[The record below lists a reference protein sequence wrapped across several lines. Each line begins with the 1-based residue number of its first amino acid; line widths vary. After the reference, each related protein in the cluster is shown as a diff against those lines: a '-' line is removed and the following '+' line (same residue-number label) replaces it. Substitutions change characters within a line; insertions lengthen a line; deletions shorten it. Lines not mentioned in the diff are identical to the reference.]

1 MRPICFLP
9 FQPYRVMKTMTRY
22 GFIGT
27 GSMGSM
33 LVRKLT
39 GNGIIAPDAVS
50 ASSKS
55 GLSARVLAEMT
66 GITAAPSNT
75 AAAAGAGVL
84 FICVKP
90 AVVRDV
96 LTEVRP
102 VLEPGTLVVSIA
114 GGVTLADLEEWAGPA
129 HRYVRVIP
137 SVAAEQEAG
146 VSLVAWGRGVRPE
159 DRALVLR
166 LFNAIGTAVETDE
179 EHLGLYTD
187 LTSCAPAFIA
197 VLMRE
202 FAAAAVRT
210 GGIEPAMA
218 EFLVRKT
225 LAGTARILDD
235 DTTGFDTLVCRV
247 ATKGGTTE
255 EGVRVLEARLPAVY
269 DEVLRATKEKR
280 RIVAERVA
288 GKG

>member
-1 MRPICFLP
+1 
-9 FQPYRVMKTMTRY
+9 MTRY

-33 LVRKLT
+33 LVRKFT
-39 GNGIIAPDAVS
+39 GTGILAPADIA

-55 GLSARVLAEMT
+55 GISSRALAEKT
-66 GITAAPSNT
+66 GITAAPSNP

-84 FICVKP
+84 FLCVKP
-90 AVVRDV
+90 DGVRGV
-96 LTEVRP
+96 LEEVRP
-102 VLEPGTLVVSIA
+102 VLVPGTLIVSIA
-114 GGVTLADLEEWAGPA
+114 GGVTLADLEAWAGPA

-137 SVAAEQEAG
+137 SIAAEQEAG
-146 VSLVAWGRGVRPE
+146 VSLVAWGRGVTPG
-159 DRALVLR
+159 DRALILR

-179 EHLGLYTD
+179 DNFGLYID

-197 VLMRE
+197 VMMRE

-225 LAGTARILDD
+225 LAGTAKVLDD
-235 DTTGFDTLVCRV
+235 DRTGFDTVVTRV
-247 ATKGGTTE
+247 ATKGGITR
-255 EGVRVLEARLPAVY
+255 EGVNVLEARMPAVY

-280 RIVAERVA
+280 RVVAERLG
-288 GKG
+288 GKTG

>member
-1 MRPICFLP
+1 MK
-9 FQPYRVMKTMTRY
+9 KTMIRY

-33 LVRKLT
+33 LVRKFT
-39 GNGIIAPDAVS
+39 GTGTIAPAGIA
-50 ASSKS
+50 ASSKT
-55 GLSARVLAEMT
+55 GLSARALAEKT

-75 AAAAGAGVL
+75 AVAAGAGVL

-90 AVVRDV
+90 AVVRGV
-96 LTEVRP
+96 LEEVRP
-102 VLEPGTLVVSIA
+102 VLEPGALLVSIA
-114 GGVTLADLEEWAGPA
+114 GGVTLSDLEAWAGPE

-137 SVAAEQEAG
+137 SIAAEQEAG
-146 VSLVAWGRGVRPE
+146 VSLVAWGRGVTPG
-159 DRALVLR
+159 DKALVLR

-179 EHLGLYTD
+179 SNFGLYID

-197 VLMRE
+197 VMMRE

-210 GGIEPAMA
+210 GGIEPALA

-225 LAGTARILDD
+225 LTGTALVLDD
-235 DTTGFDTLVCRV
+235 DSIGFDTVVTRV
-247 ATKGGTTE
+247 ATKGGITR
-255 EGVRVLEARLPAVY
+255 EGVNVLEARMPAVY

-280 RIVAERVA
+280 RVVAEGLA
-288 GKG
+288 GKR